1 MQAMPLLLLSMLTA
15 AIAPAAELFIA
26 HPSVKTTSL
35 TTAETKAFFSGSRT
49 VWPDK
54 SAAVIALASA
64 GPGQEALMAFLGK
77 SRSQFQMVWKK
88 RVFTGSGLMPTSLPD
103 DQAVASFVA
112 KTPGALALVS
122 LDAAP
127 AGVIVIAVE

>member
-1 MQAMPLLLLSMLTA
+1 MLPTQILLLSLLTA

-26 HPSVKTTSL
+26 NPSVKTVSL
-35 TTAETKAFFSGSRT
+35 TTAEIKALFSGTRT

-54 SAAVIALASA
+54 SAAVIALASS
-64 GPGQEALMAFLGK
+64 GPGQEALMAFIGK
-77 SRSQFQMVWKK
+77 TPSQFQMAWKK

-103 DQAVASFVA
+103 DQAVAAFVA
-112 KTPGALALVS
+112 KTPGAFAMVS